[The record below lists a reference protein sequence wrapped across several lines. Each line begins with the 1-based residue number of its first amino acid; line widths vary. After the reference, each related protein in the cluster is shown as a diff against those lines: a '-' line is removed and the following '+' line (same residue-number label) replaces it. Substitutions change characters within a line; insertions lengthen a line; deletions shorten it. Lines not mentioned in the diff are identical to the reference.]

1 MPNEQTQ
8 ETEPVLWSA
17 GDIAKFPLF
26 LAEKGY
32 MNESTAKAQSRAVE
46 AVVVETEGQE
56 DWQSHDLSNEDVDEL
71 LERFE
76 QKALSRRTLKPDSIS
91 TYQSR
96 CRKALDAY
104 TVYQR
109 DGSVPRSAKRTR
121 SKSSKKGS
129 GPAENGHANGNGD
142 QSNGSR
148 QPSTM
153 IEYPFPVRRGLRAWL
168 VLPEDLTAK
177 EAKKLAD
184 FVNTLAVEEPAEI
197 PAHTGSE

>member
-1 MPNEQTQ
+1 
-8 ETEPVLWSA
+8 
-17 GDIAKFPLF
+17 
-26 LAEKGY
+26 
-32 MNESTAKAQSRAVE
+32 MNASTAKAQSRAVE

-56 DWQSHDLSNEDVDEL
+56 NWKSHDLENQDVDDL
-71 LERFE
+71 LDRFE
-76 QKALSRRTLKPDSIS
+76 QKALSRRTLKPDSIA

-104 TVYQR
+104 AAYQH
-109 DGSVPRSAKRTR
+109 DGSVPRPAKRTR
-121 SKSSKKGS
+121 SKSSKAES
-129 GPAENGHANGNGD
+129 GTGENGHTNGSGA
-142 QSNGSR
+142 QANGSR

-184 FVNTLAVEEPAEI
+184 FVTTLAVEEPAEI
-197 PAHTGSE
+197 PANTGSE